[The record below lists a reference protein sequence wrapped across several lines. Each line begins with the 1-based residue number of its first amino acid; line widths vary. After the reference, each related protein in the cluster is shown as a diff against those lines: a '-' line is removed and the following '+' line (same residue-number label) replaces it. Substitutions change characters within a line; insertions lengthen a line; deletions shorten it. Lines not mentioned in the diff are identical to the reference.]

1 MMVVTALLPVT
12 GIPLP
17 FISAGGSALTINL
30 AAIGILLSIS
40 RETSPDRI
48 HARCGI
54 WCRAAGPAGTCTPRW
69 PSHERCA
76 THEATLSSTTSVAS
90 VVSSDDSW
98 PMPRCAHELR
108 YHELVVRSL
117 RSAGLSAPHHRRPGC
132 AWPRA
137 FHRPGGSSAQLRPA
151 ALFTTGGYLALPLVL
166 AARARGIPTLVWE
179 GNVQP
184 GRATRAVGRYAT
196 RVAVSFPPTLAAFP
210 DNGFVSGT
218 PIRSFAGIDRD
229 AARRSFGLGTDDRLL
244 LVFGGSQAVTRLNG
258 AVAAALPRL
267 LAGWHVLHLAG
278 EAGLADAGAARQ
290 HLPVELRSRYTAEPF
305 LTDRMADAL
314 VAADLVVGRA
324 GSSTCAEL
332 AAAGVASILV
342 PYPYAGRPPALQRAL
357 PRRRGRS
364 DGRRRRGPRRRSAGR
379 RGRRPCVTTAGDAAM
394 AEAARRL
401 GRPDA
406 ARALALELLA
416 LAERPA
422 AAARRRRHERRRG
435 RCDRAPRRA
444 RR

>member
-1 MMVVTALLPVT
+1 VYPALAVARALRDARSDVE
-12 GIPLP
+12 LDYV
-17 FISAGGSALTINL
+17 GGVR
-30 AAIGILLSIS
+30 GFE
-40 RETSPDRI
+40 RRI
-48 HARCGI
+48 
-54 WCRAAGPAGTCTPRW
+54 
-69 PSHERCA
+69 
-76 THEATLSSTTSVAS
+76 VA
-90 VVSSDDSW
+90 DD
-98 PMPRCAHELR
+98 PMRGELR

-117 RSAGLSAPHHRRPGC
+117 RSAGLSLHTIVDPARLAASVPQ
-132 AWPRA
+132 AWRLL
-137 FHRPGGSSAQLRPA
+137 GQLRPA
-151 ALFTTGGYLALPLVL
+151 AVFTTGGYLALPLVL

-184 GRATRAVGRYAT
+184 GRATRTVGRYAN

-218 PIRSFAGIDRD
+218 PIRSFARIDRD

-278 EAGLADAGAARQ
+278 EAGMANAGAARQ
-290 HLPVELRSRYTAEPF
+290 HLPVELRSHYTAEPF

-332 AAAGVASILV
+332 TAVGVASILV
-342 PYPYAGRPPALQRAL
+342 PYPYAGAHQRYNASYLGDERAARVVADEDLDADRLVAEVSALRDDS
-357 PRRRGRS
+357 RR
-364 DGRRRRGPRRRSAGR
+364 
-379 RGRRPCVTTAGDAAM
+379 AAM

-401 GRPDA
+401 GKPEA
-406 ARALALELLA
+406 ASALALELLA
-416 LAERPA
+416 LAEHRPLPSETS
-422 AAARRRRHERRRG
+422 R
-435 RCDRAPRRA
+435 
-444 RR
+444 